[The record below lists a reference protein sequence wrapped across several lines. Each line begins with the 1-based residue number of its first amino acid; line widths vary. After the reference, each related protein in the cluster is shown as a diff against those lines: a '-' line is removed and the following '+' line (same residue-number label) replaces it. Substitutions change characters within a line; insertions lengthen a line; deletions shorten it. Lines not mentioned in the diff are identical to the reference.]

1 MAVNKSYITAH
12 HLITALGF
20 SSETNF
26 EKLRANQTGIRQ
38 DGRFTHGVNIPLAL
52 IDHHEYPFQYQEIYT
67 RLENLFIHSIEQ
79 TLLQQSIDIKSE
91 RTLLILST
99 TKGNI
104 DLLGSPNKNIPANR
118 VELAQMGLAI
128 QDYFGLFH
136 RPMIVSNACISGVM
150 ALVMAHRWIRHG
162 KYDHIIVS
170 GGDIASEFVF
180 AGFNCLK
187 AISDQPCR
195 PFDKNRNGVNLG
207 EAVGTALISSTQT
220 KNSNLHFEILSG
232 AVSND
237 ANHISGPSRDGAGL
251 ALSIEK
257 TMHEAQCIPTDIDFI
272 SAHGTATLF
281 NDDMESKAIHRMG
294 LAAVPINSFKGY
306 VGHTLGA
313 AGVVETIMS
322 LLSMQ
327 HQLHIKSL
335 GYEENGVELALPII
349 TENKVNSMSH
359 VLKLASGFGGC
370 NASLLLKKI
379 IED

>member
-1 MAVNKSYITAH
+1 MSKSFITAH

-26 EKLRANQTGIRQ
+26 EKLRANETGIQ
-38 DGRFTHGVNIPLAL
+38 QESCFTHGVNIPLAL
-52 IDHHEYPFQYQEIYT
+52 INEHAFPFQYQEPYT

-104 DLLGSPNKNIPANR
+104 DLLGIPDKNIPTNR
-118 VELAQMGLAI
+118 VELGQMGHAI
-128 QDYFGLFH
+128 QSYFGLFH
-136 RPMIVSNACISGVM
+136 RPIIVSNACISGVM
-150 ALVMAHRWIRHG
+150 ALIMAQRFIRHG
-162 KYDHIIVS
+162 KYDHVIVS
-170 GGDIASEFVF
+170 GGDIASEFVI

-195 PFDKNRNGVNLG
+195 PFDKQRNGVTLG
-207 EAVGTALISSTQT
+207 EAVGTVLISSTKN
-220 KNSNLHFEILSG
+220 KNSNLHFEIVSG
-232 AVSND
+232 AISND

-257 TMHEAQCIPTDIDFI
+257 TMREAQLLPTDIDFI
-272 SAHGTATLF
+272 SAHGTATMF
-281 NDDMESKAIHRMG
+281 NDEMESKAIHRTG
-294 LAAVPINSFKGY
+294 LAAVPLNSFKGY
-306 VGHTLGA
+306 IGHTLGA

-322 LLSMQ
+322 MLSMQ
-327 HQLHIKSL
+327 HNLRIKSI

-349 TENKVNSMSH
+349 TANEENKMTH
-359 VLKLASGFGGC
+359 TLKLASGFGGC
-370 NASLLLKKI
+370 NASLLLKKV
-379 IED
+379 IEN